1 MKSEDLFEKAV
12 AAVRD
17 ERIDPETVR
26 AVVGRVARRLA
37 ADAAEGAGAGD
48 GTGPGAGDE
57 HRIRGC
63 EGFRALLP
71 AWRAGALTQAK
82 RMLLED
88 HLRECVPCRRAS
100 RAAAHGATPPAMRA
114 GTRWRPPVAL
124 AAGLAA
130 VVVAGAALWL
140 ALGGA
145 PAPQARVRSVD
156 GELVAL
162 EAGTARPVAA
172 GELFGAGRA
181 LRTAG
186 GSRAVLELGDGSRVE
201 LAPRSE
207 VTLASRR
214 DGVVLE
220 LGRGQLI
227 VEAARQT
234 SGHLYVRTND
244 CLVSVVGTIFS
255 VNNGARGS
263 RVSVLEGEVRVRQGA
278 ELAVLRSGD
287 QLATSERLERVPLER
302 EIAWSRNAP
311 AYRERIAALA
321 ALGRELDR
329 VLAAP
334 DLRTSTRLLDLAPA
348 DTAVWV
354 AIPNLSGELSEAWAT
369 VERRAAENPA
379 LSGWWQERF
388 GDGGKADEISAA
400 LAELRA
406 VGGRLGPEVAIALE
420 AGRDRGPEAP
430 VVLAEVVDLRGF
442 EALLDQEI
450 ARLDGASERP
460 TVRRVADPREPVG
473 TAQHQLLI
481 WLAPDG
487 LLVASPSAARLAE
500 VESALAAGG
509 RGGFVGSPLH
519 ARLSGLYGEGV
530 EWLLAVDAHALVG
543 AGAPAPTRRADLDAL
558 GIGDVDLL
566 VIESRADDDGA
577 VHRARLSFRGPRHGL
592 ASWLAEPAPSGALE
606 FVSGSAALAVAG
618 VVKSPAAMLDDVLAL
633 AVREHGSDAGHL
645 AEAEAKLGLSL
656 RDDLAAALGG
666 DFALAID
673 GPWLPK
679 PSWKVVVEVLDPA
692 RLEDSLGRLVEAA
705 NRAAEERGRPRLVWS
720 QEAAGGRLY
729 RRLAS
734 AEGKVLFEATVADGY
749 LVAAPSRAL
758 LVDTLARRAAGDTLL
773 ASAAFRE
780 RLPRDAEPNFSGLA
794 WQNLGASAGDLA
806 RLLAGAAGAAGAAG
820 SGDATGSGVEALAA
834 AGPTLALAYGGADDL
849 SLVATGARGPLGLSL
864 ESLLALGESLAA
876 GAPEADAEEEPAASE
891 TPARPAA

>member
-1 MKSEDLFEKAV
+1 MKPEDLFEEAV

-17 ERIDPETVR
+17 ERIDPETAR
-26 AVVGRVARRLA
+26 AAVARVGRRLA
-37 ADAAEGAGAGD
+37 AGSTEAGSTAAPEL
-48 GTGPGAGDE
+48 GDE

-100 RAAAHGATPPAMRA
+100 RAVAREADRSAPRA
-114 GTRWRPPVAL
+114 GARWRPPLAL
-124 AAGLAA
+124 VAGLAA
-130 VVVAGAALWL
+130 AVVAGAALWL
-140 ALGGA
+140 AFTGA
-145 PAPQARVRSVD
+145 PAPEARVRSVD

-172 GELFGAGRA
+172 GEMFGAGRA

-227 VEAARQT
+227 VEAAPQT
-234 SGHLYVRTND
+234 RGHLYVRTDD

-255 VNNGARGS
+255 VNRGARGS

-278 ELAVLRSGD
+278 ELAVLRPGD
-287 QLATSERLERVPLER
+287 QLATSERLDRVPLER

-311 AYRERIAALA
+311 AYRERLAALA

-334 DLRTSTRLLDLAPA
+334 DLRSSTRLLDLAPA

-354 AIPNLSGELSEAWAT
+354 AVPNLSGELAEAWAT

-379 LSGWWQERF
+379 LAGWWRERF

-400 LAELRA
+400 LEELRA

-420 AGRDRGPEAP
+420 AGRQHGPEAP
-430 VVLAEVVDLRGF
+430 VVLAEVVDARGF
-442 EALLDQEI
+442 EALLDREI
-450 ARLDGASERP
+450 ARLNETPGGPA
-460 TVRRVADPREPVG
+460 VRRVADPSAPV
-473 TAQHQLLI
+473 APAEHELLI

-487 LLVASPSAARLAE
+487 LLAASPSAARLAE
-500 VESALAAGG
+500 VERALAAGG
-509 RGGFVGSPLH
+509 RGGFAGTPLH
-519 ARLSGLYGEGV
+519 GRLAELYAGGV
-530 EWLLAVDAHALVG
+530 EWLVAVDAHALLDASVTE
-543 AGAPAPTRRADLDAL
+543 PTRDADLDAL

-566 VIESRADDDGA
+566 VVESRADDEGA
-577 VHRARLSFRGPRHGL
+577 VHRARLSFRGPRRGL
-592 ASWLAEPAPSGALE
+592 ASWLAEPAPSGAVE
-606 FVSGSAALAVAG
+606 FVSGNAALAVAG
-618 VVKSPAAMLDDVLAL
+618 VAKSPVAMFDDLIGLATR
-633 AVREHGSDAGHL
+633 AHDGDVDHL
-645 AEAEAKLGLSL
+645 SELESKLGISL

-666 DFALAID
+666 DFAFAID

-692 RLEDSLGRLVEAA
+692 RFEDALGRLIEAA
-705 NRAAEERGRPRLVWS
+705 NREREERGRPPLVWS
-720 QEAAGGRLY
+720 QEEAGGRLY
-729 RRLAS
+729 RRLA
-734 AEGKVLFEATVADGY
+734 AADGGVVFEATVADGY

-758 LVDTLARRAAGDTLL
+758 LVETLARRAAGDTLL

-794 WQNLGASAGDLA
+794 WQNLGESAGDLA
-806 RLLAGAAGAAGAAG
+806 RLIAGAAGAEAGAG
-820 SGDATGSGVEALAA
+820 SSVEALAA
-834 AGPTLALAYGGADDL
+834 AGPALALAYGGTDEL

-876 GAPEADAEEEPAASE
+876 SEDPAPDAGTDEAAPE